1 MSHPKRTL
9 ALMLFDALLIN
20 LALFGSF
27 YLRFEGKLP
36 DNYIQTYGEAA
47 VISTVA
53 LLFAFHFFGLY
64 RNMWRYASVGE
75 MLSIV
80 YAVTVGAAFTI
91 SLIYFIAPIRLPHS
105 VSVLFWLL
113 VIVSIGGFRFSQ
125 RLRQENPIFTIWNK
139 SPRKVLIIGA
149 GDAGVLALRELKNRD
164 FQDGMPVGFIDDSE
178 SKIFLN
184 VQGFPVL
191 GSRQDIPEVVEK
203 YGIEEIIIAI
213 PSASGD
219 SIREIVEICKETKA
233 SNLKILPGVHDI
245 LSGKITVSSIR
256 EVQVEDLL
264 GRDPVWVD
272 LEEVAHYLK
281 DQVILVTGAGGS
293 IGSELCRQ
301 IVRFSPAQLILTGH
315 GENSIFDI
323 QQELKEHPVITEI
336 FDIKDQEKVKVVFE
350 KYKPSVVFHAAAHK
364 HVPLMES
371 NPEEALKNN
380 IMGTSNLAQASDLIG
395 VNTFVLVSTDKA
407 VNPTSIMGAS
417 KRIAEMIIQDY
428 NYKSE
433 TKFVAVRFGNVLG
446 SRGSVIP
453 TFKNQITAGG
463 PVTVTDTRMTRYFMT
478 IPEAS
483 QLVIQAGSMATGG
496 EIFILDMGKP
506 VKIIDLA
513 RDLIRL
519 SGLEPDKDIKIEIT
533 GTRPGEKLFE
543 ELLTSEEGT
552 SATKHKRIFV
562 ARPNNTNFEAIE
574 QLVQIIRQRGSYLEK
589 DEIVV
594 GLRQLIP
601 DFRLEKDSN
610 QTEIE
615 GGSLH
620 A

>member
-36 DNYIQTYGEAA
+36 ENYIQTYGEAA

-80 YAVTVGAAFTI
+80 YAVTIGAALTI
-91 SLIYFIAPIRLPHS
+91 TVIYFIAPIRLPHS

-113 VIVSIGGFRFSQ
+113 VTFSIGGFRFSQ

-178 SKIFLN
+178 SKIYLN

-191 GSRQDIPEVVEK
+191 GSRRDIPEVVGK

-219 SIREIVEICKETKA
+219 SIREIVEICKETKV

-245 LSGKITVSSIR
+245 LSGKIIVSAIR

-272 LEEVAHYLK
+272 LQEVAQYLN

-323 QQELKEHPVITEI
+323 QQELKEHPVFTEI
-336 FDIKDQEKVKVVFE
+336 FDIKDQEKVNVVFE

-380 IMGTSNLAQASDLIG
+380 ILGTNNLAQASDQTG
-395 VNTFVLVSTDKA
+395 VKTFVLVSTDKA

-417 KRIAEMIIQDY
+417 KRIAEMIIQNY
-428 NYKSE
+428 NYKSD
-433 TKFVAVRFGNVLG
+433 TNFVAVRFGNVLG

-463 PVTVTDTRMTRYFMT
+463 PVTVTDPRMTRYFMT

-506 VKIIDLA
+506 VRIIDLA

-562 ARPNNTNFEAIE
+562 ARPNNNNSEVIE
-574 QLVQIIRQRGSYLEK
+574 QLVQTIRQRGSYLNR
-589 DEIVV
+589 DEIII
-594 GLRQLIP
+594 GLRQLLP
-601 DFRLEKDSN
+601 DFCMEKDST
-610 QTEIE
+610 QTKI
-615 GGSLH
+615 
-620 A
+620 AVNK

>member
-1 MSHPKRTL
+1 
-9 ALMLFDALLIN
+9 MLFDALLIN

-27 YLRFEGKLP
+27 YLRFEEGLP
-36 DNYIQTYGEAA
+36 ENYIQTYVEAA
-47 VISTVA
+47 VISTVV

-75 MLSIV
+75 MLSIL

-91 SLIYFIAPIRLPHS
+91 TLIYFIAPIRLPHS

-113 VIVSIGGFRFSQ
+113 VTFSIGGFRFSQ

-323 QQELKEHPVITEI
+323 QQELKEHPIVTEI
-336 FDIKDQEKVKVVFE
+336 FDIKDQVKVKFVFE

-380 IMGTSNLAQASDLIG
+380 IMGTSNLVQASDLTG

-483 QLVIQAGSMATGG
+483 QLVIQAGSMAIGG

-594 GLRQLIP
+594 GLRQLLP

-610 QTEIE
+610 QTDIE

>member
-36 DNYIQTYGEAA
+36 NNYMQTYIEAA

-64 RNMWRYASVGE
+64 KNIWRYASIGE

-80 YAVTVGAAFTI
+80 YAVSVGAAVTVT
-91 SLIYFIAPIRLPHS
+91 LIYFIAPMRLPHS

-113 VIVSIGGFRFSQ
+113 LIVSIGGLRFSQ
-125 RLRQENPIFTIWNK
+125 RLRQENSIFNGLSK

-178 SKIFLN
+178 NKISLN

-191 GSRQDIPEVVEK
+191 GSRKDIPEVVEK
-203 YGIEEIIIAI
+203 YGVEEIIIAI

-219 SIREIVEICKETKA
+219 TVREIVGICKETKA

-245 LSGKITVSSIR
+245 LSGKITVSAIR

-272 LEEVAHYLK
+272 LEKVAHYLK
-281 DQVILVTGAGGS
+281 DQVVLVTGAGGS

-301 IVRFSPAQLILTGH
+301 IVRFSPAQLILAGH

-323 QQELKEHPVITEI
+323 QQELKDHPIITEI
-336 FDIKDQEKVKVVFE
+336 FDIKDHEKVNVIFK

-364 HVPLMES
+364 HVPLMEA

-380 IMGTSNLAQASDLIG
+380 ILGTSKLAQAADQNG
-395 VNTFVLVSTDKA
+395 VATFVFISTDKA
-407 VNPTSIMGAS
+407 VNPTSIMGAT
-417 KRIAEMIIQDY
+417 KRIAEMIIQNY
-428 NYKSE
+428 NAKST

-453 TFKNQITAGG
+453 TFKNQINAGG
-463 PVTVTDTRMTRYFMT
+463 PITVTDSRMTRYFMT

-483 QLVIQAGSMATGG
+483 QLVIQAGAMASGG

-506 VKIIDLA
+506 VKIVDLA
-513 RDLIRL
+513 KDLIRL
-519 SGLEPDKDIKIEIT
+519 SGLEPDKDIKIVFT

-552 SATKHKRIFV
+552 TATKHKRIFT
-562 ARPNNTNFEAIE
+562 ARPNNINHQAIE
-574 QLVQIIRQRGSYLEK
+574 QLIETIRERGSHLERE
-589 DEIVV
+589 EIVT
-594 GLRQLIP
+594 GLRQLLP
-601 DFRLEKDSN
+601 NFCLEKDHS
-610 QTEIE
+610 QTQTIE
-615 GGSLH
+615 DK
-620 A
+620 

>member
-1 MSHPKRTL
+1 
-9 ALMLFDALLIN
+9 MLFDALLIN

-36 DNYIQTYGEAA
+36 DNYVQTYAEAA
-47 VISTVA
+47 VISTVV
-53 LLFAFHFFGLY
+53 LLFAFHFFGIY
-64 RNMWRYASVGE
+64 RNIWRYASIGE
-75 MLSIV
+75 VLSIV
-80 YAVTVGAAFTI
+80 YAVTIGAAVTVT
-91 SLIYFIAPIRLPHS
+91 LIYFIAPMRLPHS
-105 VSVLFWLL
+105 VSVLFWLS

-125 RLRQENPIFTIWNK
+125 RVRQENTIFTGWNK
-139 SPRKVLIIGA
+139 CVRKVLIIGA

-164 FQDGMPVGFIDDSE
+164 FQDGTPVGFIDDSE
-178 SKIFLN
+178 NKISLN

-191 GSRQDIPEVVEK
+191 GSRKDIPDIVEK
-203 YGIEEIIIAI
+203 YGVEEIIIAI

-219 SIREIVEICKETKA
+219 TVREIVEICKETKA

-245 LSGKITVSSIR
+245 LSGKITVSAIR

-272 LEEVAHYLK
+272 LQEVAQYLK
-281 DQVILVTGAGGS
+281 DQVVLVTGAGGS

-323 QQELKEHPVITEI
+323 QQELKDYPISTEI
-336 FDIKDQEKVKVVFE
+336 FDIKDHEKVNIVFE

-364 HVPLMES
+364 HVPLMEA

-380 IMGTSNLAQASDLIG
+380 ILGTSRLAQAAHKNG
-395 VNTFVLVSTDKA
+395 VETFVFISTDKA

-417 KRIAEMIIQDY
+417 KRIAEMVIQNY
-428 NYKSE
+428 NDKSA

-463 PVTVTDTRMTRYFMT
+463 PVTVTDSRMTRYFMT

-483 QLVIQAGSMATGG
+483 QLVIQAGAMASGG

-506 VKIIDLA
+506 VKIVDLA
-513 RDLIRL
+513 KDLIRL
-519 SGLEPDKDIKIEIT
+519 SGLEPEKDIKIVFT

-552 SATKHKRIFV
+552 TATKHKRIFT
-562 ARPNNTNFEAIE
+562 AIPNNINYQAIDE
-574 QLVQIIRQRGSYLEK
+574 LLEIIRERGTYLEREEIVAGIRQLLPDFCLEK
-589 DEIVV
+589 DC
-594 GLRQLIP
+594 P
-601 DFRLEKDSN
+601 
-610 QTEIE
+610 QTQPI
-615 GGSLH
+615 
-620 A
+620 ADK

>member
-27 YLRFEGKLP
+27 YLRFEEGLP
-36 DNYIQTYGEAA
+36 ENYIQTYVEAA
-47 VISTVA
+47 VISTVV

-75 MLSIV
+75 MLSIL

-91 SLIYFIAPIRLPHS
+91 TLIYFIAPIRLPHS

-113 VIVSIGGFRFSQ
+113 VTFSIGGFRFSQ

-323 QQELKEHPVITEI
+323 QQELKEHPIVTEI
-336 FDIKDQEKVKVVFE
+336 FDIKDQVKVKFVFE

-380 IMGTSNLAQASDLIG
+380 IMGTSNLVQASDLTG

-483 QLVIQAGSMATGG
+483 QLVIQAGSMAIGG

-594 GLRQLIP
+594 GLRQLLP

-610 QTEIE
+610 QTDIE

>member
-1 MSHPKRTL
+1 VSHPKRTL
-9 ALMLFDALLIN
+9 ALMLFDALLVN

-27 YLRFEGKLP
+27 YLRFEEGLP
-36 DNYIQTYGEAA
+36 QEYIQTYIDAA

-53 LLFAFHFFGLY
+53 LLLAFQFFGLY
-64 RNMWRYASVGE
+64 RNIWRYASIGE

-80 YAVTVGAAFTI
+80 YAVTIGSAFTVTVV
-91 SLIYFIAPIRLPHS
+91 YFIAPIRLPHS

-125 RLRQENPIFTIWNK
+125 RLRQENPIFTVWNK
-139 SPRKVLIIGA
+139 TPRKVLIIGA

-178 SKIFLN
+178 RKIYLN

-191 GSRQDIPEVVEK
+191 GSRKEIPEVVEK
-203 YGIEEIIIAI
+203 YGVEEIIIAI

-219 SIREIVEICKETKA
+219 AIREIVEICKETKA
-233 SNLKILPGVHDI
+233 SNLKILPGVYDI

-281 DQVILVTGAGGS
+281 GQVVLVTGAGGS

-301 IVRFSPAQLILTGH
+301 IVRFSPSQLILTGH

-323 QQELKEHPVITEI
+323 QQELKQHPIFTEI
-336 FDIKDQEKVKVVFE
+336 FDIKDQQKVNIIFE
-350 KYKPSVVFHAAAHK
+350 RYKPSVVFHAAAHK
-364 HVPLMES
+364 HVPLMEA

-380 IMGTSNLAQASDLIG
+380 ILGTNNLAQAADRTG
-395 VNTFVLVSTDKA
+395 VKTFVLISTDKA

-453 TFKNQITAGG
+453 TFKSQITAGG
-463 PVTVTDTRMTRYFMT
+463 PVTVTDPRMTRYFMT

-519 SGLEPDKDIKIEIT
+519 SGLEPDKDIKIVIT

-552 SATKHKRIFV
+552 SATKHKRIFI
-562 ARPNNTNFEAIE
+562 ARPNNIPYESIE
-574 QLVQIIRQRGSYLEK
+574 QLVQTISQRGSYLDR
-589 DEIVV
+589 DEIVA
-594 GLRQLIP
+594 GIRQLLP
-601 DFRLEKDSN
+601 TFRLEKDSL
-610 QTEIE
+610 QTEMIVNK
-615 GGSLH
+615 
-620 A
+620 